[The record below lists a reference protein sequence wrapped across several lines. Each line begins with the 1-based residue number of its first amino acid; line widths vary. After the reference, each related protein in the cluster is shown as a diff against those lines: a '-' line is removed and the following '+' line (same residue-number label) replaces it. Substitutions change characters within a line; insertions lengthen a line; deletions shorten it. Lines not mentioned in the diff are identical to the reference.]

1 MLSGLLRRWQIIP
14 TWAKV
19 VSVALLLAGLSLL
32 HTRLLD
38 TNSPTLAAVQDL
50 FFLPLF
56 LSCLL
61 FGLRGGL
68 IAALLISLNY
78 YLPIIAAQ
86 HDPTHHALTINLV
99 GVGMYFLTGLI
110 IGLIV
115 DRERR
120 EAARLKQAQDL
131 ALLGQAAAAVAH
143 ELKTPL
149 VAIGGFAQR
158 ILRDMEAEH
167 PHRREMGIIV
177 EQVGH
182 MERLLREMLDYSRP
196 LELKRSPHDLARL
209 MDECTALTGEMAE
222 AQGVRVVCDPGPEG
236 VQALVDAARLR
247 QVILNLLQNAIQAS
261 ERGGQVWLSARR
273 QEGRLCLEVTDQG
286 CGIPSEDQGRVF
298 FPFFTTKRQG
308 TGLGLAISRKIV
320 AAHGGELELVSQPG
334 SGSTFCVRLPQEQP

>member
-1 MLSGLLRRWQIIP
+1 MFSGLLRRWQIIP

-19 VSVALLLAGLSLL
+19 VPGVLLLAGLSLA
-32 HTRLLD
+32 HSRFLD
-38 TNSPTLAAVQDL
+38 TGSPLLAVVQRL

-56 LSCLL
+56 MACLL

-68 IAALLISLNY
+68 AAAVLISLNY
-78 YLPIIAAQ
+78 YQPVIAAQ
-86 HDPTHHALTINLV
+86 TSGADTLAINLV
-99 GVGMYFLTGLI
+99 EVGLYFLTGII

-115 DRERR
+115 DRERG
-120 EAARLKQAQDL
+120 ESQRLKQNQDL

-158 ILRDMEAEH
+158 MLRESPADH
-167 PHRREMGIIV
+167 PHHRHLEIIV

-196 LELKRSPHDLARL
+196 LHLNLASQDLGPLLA
-209 MDECTALTGEMAE
+209 ECAELTGGLAQD
-222 AQGVRVVCDPGPEG
+222 QGVRVVYDPGP
-236 VQALVDAARLR
+236 QSACAKVDAARLK
-247 QVILNLLQNAIQAS
+247 QVTLNLLQNAIQAS
-261 ERGGQVWLSARR
+261 QRGGQVWVSARADGDEVR
-273 QEGRLCLEVTDQG
+273 LEVSDQG
-286 CGIPSEDQGRVF
+286 CGIPREDMGRIF

-320 AAHGGELELVSQPG
+320 AAHGGSLELNSQPG
-334 SGSTFCVRLPQEQP
+334 QGSTFCVRLPRQGA